1 MNHCLEGSTPDRFL
15 AHVHRGV
22 LGDEKRNK
30 INENGTEKNEKS
42 VSDEKSLVEMNKKE
56 RIQWYMENLGITE
69 EQAQSIII
77 EKPEET
83 REDKECLK

>member
-1 MNHCLEGSTPDRFL
+1 MS
-15 AHVHRGV
+15 
-22 LGDEKRNK
+22 K
-30 INENGTEKNEKS
+30 ILDHEEYIQYKAGEWGISEQEARERIEKS
-42 VSDEKSLVEMNKKE
+42 ASDEKSLVEMNKKE

-83 REDKECLK
+83 REDEECLK